1 MENIENI
8 EKKTKKI
15 LGLDI
20 GVSSVGVAVVEQT
33 LENKKIKDM
42 TIKKMG
48 VRIVQEDP
56 NFHGHFYSGK
66 SASKNAE
73 RTKKRGMR
81 RSNQRFKMRRDYL
94 STLLKENEMF
104 PDPRLMTLP
113 TYELFELRA
122 HAVTQQIGLKELG
135 RVLILLNQK
144 RGFKSNRKANKE
156 EKATA
161 YKNKIKELE
170 TNRKAGENTIGQQLF
185 EELDAVPTNADNK
198 KLLHSV
204 RLRDRVYL
212 RKSYQEEFDKIW
224 ECQQE
229 HFPEVLT
236 EELKKKI
243 RDEIIYWQRPLKSC
257 KHLIAKCQF
266 EKHHR
271 VTPKSSPYF
280 ELSRIWQTVNNL
292 TYGERSSKE
301 NQLENPEQKK
311 NLVNLVKH
319 LFEGKKTNQQGM
331 MNEKNIKEILNIP
344 STHQIN
350 LPGNKHGLPGGKT
363 YAMLQ
368 SALKEAGVSD
378 PDQYL
383 LFDTEKIDEK
393 GGLFELWHITYSL
406 DNDED
411 IINTL
416 KKRFSFTEYQA
427 TIIAEKVGY
436 TSDYG
441 SLSTRAIRK
450 LLPHL
455 QKGLQYSQACDE
467 VGYDHSG
474 YKTEIKIQEQLD
486 PIATH
491 SLRNPV
497 VEQILNQMV
506 NVVNQAVDRYGPF
519 DEIRVE
525 LARELKNNAKRRKDE
540 SKRNG
545 KREEKNKEITKKL
558 KEFGYSV
565 ISRGDIQRYR
575 LWEET
580 NKQCLYCGKNITAE
594 DLMNGEAQREHILPE
609 SRVFSNAMSNLVL
622 ACSECNN
629 AKNQQTAYDFME
641 SQGYEELEAYKARVN
656 SFYKEKKNTE
666 KGIGITKAK
675 YENLMCK
682 GDKIPDDVVN
692 RMLKDTQYIATEA
705 VKRLKS
711 ICKNTHTT
719 TGQITNVLRKTWG
732 LEYVLQEIQLPIYK
746 KKGQTEM
753 KKFKGE
759 DKKISEKE
767 VITNW
772 TKRDDHRHHAVDAL
786 ICALT
791 DQKIIHYFNNLNK
804 IYQCTDNSNWGD
816 KGFKLEEFI
825 KWKGDKIPCPIPNL
839 RAQVKEHLESMLVS
853 FKKPKSKALSLHK
866 YQVNGKEQQQWTP
879 RGLLH
884 KETVMGRQKSK
895 TPLVL
900 NTKFKLADLDRI
912 IHPDLKKLVTEYLQ
926 KYGDD
931 PKEAFRKKNIDKDP
945 IQHKGKT
952 ITEVPVWEYTK
963 RVNIENLTL
972 AQIDKIVDPE
982 IKEKIQEK
990 GKIQKRQEMEKIQE
1004 MKKKIQEMEK
1014 IQEETKKLQ
1023 EMEKEYLKWKKTV
1036 IKISKER
1043 PLFLNEQQE
1052 KQKISIKKV
1061 TVTDQSRT
1069 ESITIKRDHLGVPL
1083 LKEGKE
1089 IPSGYVV
1096 TRNNHH
1102 ALVYQNEKGKYKTKV
1117 VSFLDAVAIGLD
1129 NVRDTG
1135 KPYPIIDR
1143 KDCPKYGQF
1152 CFSMQKN
1159 DLFVFDL
1166 KHSEDPAR
1174 ENELELDFTLPENRH
1189 RISEKLFRVQEIS
1202 EGNFLFYHHLETTT
1216 KRNHKKLKKTTWER
1230 IRSDDDLSR
1239 VTKIKINHLGEI
1251 IHVGE

>member
-1 MENIENI
+1 MENI

-33 LENKKIKDM
+33 LENKKIKDI
-42 TIKKMG
+42 TIEKMG
-48 VRIVQEDP
+48 VRIVQEDRD
-56 NFHGHFYSGK
+56 FHGNFYSGK

-113 TYELFELRA
+113 TYELFGLRA
-122 HAVTQQIGLKELG
+122 HAVTQPIALKELG

-161 YKNKIKELE
+161 YKEKIKELE
-170 TNRKAGENTIGQQLF
+170 ANRKDNANTIGQQLF
-185 EELDAVPTNADNK
+185 EELDAVPTNEKNK

-212 RKSYQEEFDKIW
+212 RKSYQEEFDRIW

-229 HFPEVLT
+229 HFPKVLT

-243 RDEIIYWQRPLKSC
+243 RDGIIYWQRPLKSC

-292 TYGERSSKE
+292 THGERSSKE
-301 NQLENPEQKK
+301 NQLKNPEQKK
-311 NLVNLVKH
+311 NLVKH

-344 STHQIN
+344 STHKIN
-350 LPGNKHGLPGGKT
+350 LPGNKNDLPGGKT

-368 SALKEAGVSD
+368 SALEEAGVSD

-427 TIIAEKVGY
+427 TIIAKNVGY

-474 YKTEIKIQEQLD
+474 YKTEVKIQEQLD

-497 VEQILNQMV
+497 VEQILNQVV
-506 NVVNQAVDRYGPF
+506 NVVNQAIDRYGPF

-641 SQGYEELEAYKARVN
+641 RKGYEELEAYKARVN

-791 DQKIIHYFNNLNK
+791 DQKIIFYFNNLNK
-804 IYQCTDNSNWGD
+804 VNQYTPDNSNWGD

-853 FKKPKSKALSLHK
+853 FKKPNSKVLSLHK
-866 YQVNGKEQQQWTP
+866 YQVNGKEQQSWTP

-884 KETVMGRQKSK
+884 EETVRGRQKRK

-900 NTKFKLADLDRI
+900 NTYFKLADLDRI
-912 IHPDLKKLVTEYLQ
+912 VHPDLKQLVTEHLQ

-945 IQHKGKT
+945 IQHEGKT

-963 RVNIENLTL
+963 RVNIENLTS
-972 AQIDKIVDPE
+972 AQIKNKIVDPE
-982 IKEKIQEK
+982 IEKK
-990 GKIQKRQEMEKIQE
+990 VQEMEKDFPE
-1004 MKKKIQEMEK
+1004 
-1014 IQEETKKLQ
+1014 
-1023 EMEKEYLKWKKTV
+1023 WKKSFV
-1036 IKISKER
+1036 KNLKER
-1043 PLFLNEQQE
+1043 PLYLNEQQE

-1096 TRNNHH
+1096 TKNNHH
-1102 ALVYQNEKGKYKTKV
+1102 ALVYRNEKEKYKTKV

-1129 NVRDTG
+1129 NVRHTG

-1166 KHSEDPAR
+1166 KHSEHPTP
-1174 ENELELDFTLPENRH
+1174 EKELDFTLPENRSQ
-1189 RISEKLFRVQEIS
+1189 ISKKLFRVQDIS
-1202 EGNFLFYHHLETTT
+1202 EGNFSFYHHLETTT
-1216 KRNHKKLKKTTWER
+1216 KRDNTRKR
-1230 IRSDDDLSR
+1230 IQSDQELSKF
-1239 VTKIKINHLGEI
+1239 TKIKINHLGEI
-1251 IHVGE
+1251 ICVGE

>member
-1 MENIENI
+1 MENI

-20 GVSSVGVAVVEQT
+20 GVSSVGVAVVE
-33 LENKKIKDM
+33 LEKTNM

-48 VRIVQEDP
+48 VRIVPEDP

-81 RSNQRFKMRRDYL
+81 RNNQRFKMRRDYL
-94 STLLKENEMF
+94 STLLKENGMF
-104 PDPRLMTLP
+104 DPRLMTLP

-122 HAVTQQIGLKELG
+122 HAVTQPIGLKELG

-156 EKATA
+156 EKETA
-161 YKNKIKELE
+161 YKDKIKELE

-185 EELDAVPTNADNK
+185 KELDEVPTNADNK
-198 KLLHSV
+198 RLLHSV

-229 HFPEVLT
+229 HFPKVLT

-243 RDEIIYWQRPLKSC
+243 RDGIIYWQRPLKSC

-266 EKHHR
+266 EKNYK
-271 VTPKSSPYF
+271 VAPKSSPYF

-301 NQLENPEQKK
+301 NQLTLEQKK
-311 NLVNLVKH
+311 NLVEH
-319 LFEGKKTNQQGM
+319 LFEGKKTNKKGM
-331 MNEKNIKEILNIP
+331 MSESNIKEVLNISP
-344 STHQIN
+344 IHKIN
-350 LPGNKHGLPGGKT
+350 LPGNKNDLPGGKT

-368 SALKEAGVSD
+368 SALEEAGVSD
-378 PDQYL
+378 PDRF
-383 LFDTEKIDEK
+383 LFFNIQEKDEK
-393 GGLFELWHITYSL
+393 GGLFELWHVTYSL
-406 DNDED
+406 DTDED

-416 KKRFSFTEYQA
+416 KKRFSFTKEQA
-427 TIIAEKVGY
+427 AIIAEKVGY

-441 SLSTRAIRK
+441 SLSTCAIRK

-474 YKTEIKIQEQLD
+474 YKTEIKTQKQLD

-497 VEQILNQMV
+497 VEQILNQVV
-506 NVVNQAVDRYGPF
+506 NVVNQTVDRYGPF

-525 LARELKNNAKRRKDE
+525 LARELKNNAKRRKTANE
-540 SKRNG
+540 SKR
-545 KREEKNKEITKKL
+545 KREKKNREIKNTL
-558 KEFGYSV
+558 KESGYSRV
-565 ISRGDIQRYR
+565 SGRDIQRYR

-580 NKQCLYCGKNITAE
+580 DKQCLYCGKNITAE
-594 DLMNGEAQREHILPE
+594 DLMHGNAEMEHILPR
-609 SRVFSNAMSNLVL
+609 SRVFSNAMFNFIL
-622 ACSECNN
+622 AHRKCNRE
-629 AKNQQTAYDFME
+629 KNQQTAYDFMKN
-641 SQGYEELEAYKARVN
+641 QGDEKLEAYKARVN
-656 SFYKEKKNTE
+656 SFYKDYKEKKNKE

-692 RMLKDTQYIATEA
+692 RMLKDTQYIAREA

-719 TGQITNVLRKTWG
+719 TGQITNVLRKEWE
-732 LEYVLQEIQLPIYK
+732 LEDVLREIQLPIYQK
-746 KKGQTEM
+746 IGQTEM
-753 KKFKGE
+753 KKFKDSQRE
-759 DKKISEKE
+759 EKEKE

-791 DQKIIHYFNNLNK
+791 DQKIIFYFNNLNK
-804 IYQCTDNSNWGD
+804 IYQYTQDNSNWED
-816 KGFKLEEFI
+816 KDFKLEEFI
-825 KWKGDKIPCPIPNL
+825 NWKGDKIPCPIPNL

-853 FKKPKSKALSLHK
+853 FKKPKSKVLSLHK
-866 YQVNGKEQQQWTP
+866 YQVKGKEQQQWTP

-884 KETVMGRQKSK
+884 KETVMGKIRQVSK
-895 TPLVL
+895 DPLVL
-900 NTKFKLADLDRI
+900 KTNFDTANLDRI
-912 IHPDLKKLVTEYLQ
+912 VHPVLKQLVTEHLQ

-931 PKEAFRKKNIDKDP
+931 PKKAFSKENLDKDP

-952 ITEVPVWEYTK
+952 ITEVPVWEEVHTK
-963 RVNIENLTL
+963 RVNIENLTSE
-972 AQIDKIVDPE
+972 QICKIVDPK
-982 IKEKIQEK
+982 IKEKVK
-990 GKIQKRQEMEKIQE
+990 EMEK
-1004 MKKKIQEMEK
+1004 
-1014 IQEETKKLQ
+1014 
-1023 EMEKEYLKWKKTV
+1023 YLPGWKKSFV
-1036 IKISKER
+1036 KNSEER
-1043 PLFLNEQQE
+1043 PLYLNEQQE
-1052 KQKISIKKV
+1052 KQEISIKKV

-1083 LKEGKE
+1083 SKKGEE

-1096 TRNNHH
+1096 TGNNHH

-1117 VSFLDAVAIGLD
+1117 VSFWEAVAIGLA
-1129 NVRDTG
+1129 NVSATG
-1135 KPYPIIDR
+1135 KPYPIIDQ
-1143 KDCPKYGQF
+1143 KDHPAYGQF
-1152 CFSMQKN
+1152 CFSMQIN
-1159 DLFVFDL
+1159 DLFVFDI
-1166 KHSEDPAR
+1166 KHSEHPTQ
-1174 ENELELDFTLPENRH
+1174 ENELDFTLSENRH
-1189 RISEKLFRVQEIS
+1189 RISKKLFRVQKIS
-1202 EGNFLFYHHLETTT
+1202 DGDFFFRHHLETTT
-1216 KRNHKKLKKTTWER
+1216 KRDKDLEGITKER
-1230 IRSDDDLSR
+1230 LSDQKLSR

-1251 IHVGE
+1251 IRVGE